1 MEQPTIRDIAIE
13 LGISIST
20 VSRAL
25 RNQGDVN
32 KETRK
37 TVLALAEKL
46 DYHPNRAS
54 LSLLKKHTNTI
65 GVLVPNLDFFF
76 STAIRGIDEAALEA
90 GYTVMVCQ
98 SNEAYGKEL
107 INLKRLFESGVDGF
121 IISVSSDTKQIDHF
135 KKIQDK
141 GIPMIFFDRD
151 INGLQSP
158 KILLNNFE
166 GGYIATKHLIEKG
179 YSRIAFLGGPEK
191 MSISNQRFEGY
202 KAALKEADLKLNPKL
217 IEHGNFSR
225 DYAYVTTEE
234 MLKSK
239 IKPDAIFAMSD
250 RLAIGAMMAIK
261 KAGLT
266 MPDDIGLIGFNNEPI
281 TELLSPSIST
291 VDQPAFDM
299 GKASARLFIEMINHS
314 EVVPENVILKPKLVV
329 RESTKRG

>member
-25 RNQGDVN
+25 RNQPDVN

-37 TVLALAEKL
+37 AVMELAEKL

-76 STAIRGIDEAALEA
+76 STAIKGIDEAALEG

-107 INLKRLFESGVDGF
+107 INLKRLLESGVDGF
-121 IISVSSDTKQIDHF
+121 IISVSSDTKLIEHF

-151 INGLQSP
+151 INGLQLP

-166 GGYIATKHLIEKG
+166 GGYIATKHLIDQG
-179 YSRIAFLGGPEK
+179 YSRIAYLGGPEK
-191 MSISNQRFEGY
+191 MSISHQRFEGY
-202 KAALKEADLKLNPKL
+202 KAALKEFGIKLSAKL
-217 IEHGNFSR
+217 IEHGDFSR
-225 DYAYVTTEE
+225 DYAYVATEE
-234 MLKSK
+234 MLKAK
-239 IKPDAIFAMSD
+239 QVPDAIFAMSD

-261 KAGLT
+261 KAGLS
-266 MPDDIGLIGFNNEPI
+266 MPKDIGLIGFNNEPI

-291 VDQPAFDM
+291 VDQPAFEM
-299 GKASARLFIEMINHS
+299 GKAAARIFIEMINNS
-314 EVVPENVILKPKLVV
+314 EVIPENIILKPKLVV
-329 RESTKRG
+329 RQSTGRR